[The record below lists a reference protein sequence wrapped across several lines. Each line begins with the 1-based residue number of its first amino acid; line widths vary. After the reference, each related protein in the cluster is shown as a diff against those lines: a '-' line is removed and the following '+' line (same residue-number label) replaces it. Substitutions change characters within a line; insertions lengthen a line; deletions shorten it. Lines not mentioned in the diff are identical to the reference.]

1 MYQLVAPIVRKS
13 DGCFVRVKESEL
25 VDYAHIAKN
34 EKNVYFGPAGAV
46 CFAGFYKA
54 LEEGRIRNGETVLI
68 NTGEGAA
75 RAKDFK
81 AEVDAK

>member
-1 MYQLVAPIVRKS
+1 MYPIVAPIVRKS
-13 DGCFVRVKESEL
+13 DGCFVRIKESQIA
-25 VDYAHIAKN
+25 DYARIAKN
-34 EKNVYFGPAGAV
+34 EKGVYFGPAGAV